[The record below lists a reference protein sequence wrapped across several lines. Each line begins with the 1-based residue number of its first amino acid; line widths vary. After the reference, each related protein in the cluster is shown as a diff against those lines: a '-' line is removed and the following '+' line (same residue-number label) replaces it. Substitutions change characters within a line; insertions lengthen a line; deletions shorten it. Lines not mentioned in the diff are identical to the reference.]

1 MEKTLEDIIKE
12 KEKWDKYYEDSA
24 KRRQN
29 KISKEEYLA
38 EWGNVNEV
46 TDDITKLETELFAM
60 TMKMGEQTLEIV
72 KLRDRVTV
80 LEEMLKEKEKENR
93 WKL

>member
-80 LEEMLKEKEKENR
+80 LEEMLKEKEKENI
-93 WKL
+93 

>member
-80 LEEMLKEKEKENR
+80 LEEILKEKEKENR
-93 WKL
+93 

>member
-38 EWGNVNEV
+38 EWGNVNWK
-46 TDDITKLETELFAM
+46 DDIEYYNSLVKIIKPEDLKRMVELIKNIEKL
-60 TMKMGEQTLEIV
+60 I
-72 KLRDRVTV
+72 
-80 LEEMLKEKEKENR
+80 KEYHS
-93 WKL
+93 

>member
-1 MEKTLEDIIKE
+1 MKKTLEDIIKE

-38 EWGNVNEV
+38 EWGMEDNWK
-46 TDDITKLETELFAM
+46 DDIEYYNSLVEIIKAEDLKRMVELIKNIEKL
-60 TMKMGEQTLEIV
+60 I
-72 KLRDRVTV
+72 
-80 LEEMLKEKEKENR
+80 KEYHS
-93 WKL
+93 

>member
-1 MEKTLEDIIKE
+1 MDKTLEDIIKE
-12 KEKWDKYYEDSA
+12 KEKRDKYYEDSA

-80 LEEMLKEKEKENR
+80 LEEILKEKEKENR
-93 WKL
+93 

>member
-24 KRRQN
+24 KRMQN

-93 WKL
+93 

>member
-12 KEKWDKYYEDSA
+12 KEKRDKYYEDSA
-24 KRRQN
+24 KRMQN

-60 TMKMGEQTLEIV
+60 TMKKGEQTLEIV
-72 KLRDRVTV
+72 KL
-80 LEEMLKEKEKENR
+80 
-93 WKL
+93 

>member
-12 KEKWDKYYEDSA
+12 KEKRDKYYEDSA
-24 KRRQN
+24 KRMQN

-80 LEEMLKEKEKENR
+80 LEEILKEKEKENR
-93 WKL
+93 

>member
-1 MEKTLEDIIKE
+1 MDKTLEDIIKE
-12 KEKWDKYYEDSA
+12 KEKRDKYYEDSA

-93 WKL
+93 

>member
-1 MEKTLEDIIKE
+1 MDKTLEDIIKE
-12 KEKWDKYYEDSA
+12 KEKRDKYYEDSA
-24 KRRQN
+24 KRMQN

-80 LEEMLKEKEKENR
+80 LEEILKEKEKENR
-93 WKL
+93 

>member
-12 KEKWDKYYEDSA
+12 KEKRDKYYEDSA
-24 KRRQN
+24 KRMQN

-93 WKL
+93 

>member
-1 MEKTLEDIIKE
+1 M
-12 KEKWDKYYEDSA
+12 
-24 KRRQN
+24 
-29 KISKEEYLA
+29 
-38 EWGNVNEV
+38 NEV

-93 WKL
+93 

>member
-1 MEKTLEDIIKE
+1 MDKTLEDIIKE
-12 KEKWDKYYEDSA
+12 KEKRDKYYEDSA

-80 LEEMLKEKEKENR
+80 LEEILKEKE
-93 WKL
+93 

>member
-93 WKL
+93 

>member
-72 KLRDRVTV
+72 KLRDRVTA

-93 WKL
+93 